1 MNRLVSDE
9 SGGPLVEL
17 ALAMPLLTLI
27 LLGAIG
33 LGQLAMGAINV
44 SNAAKAAVQYAAQ
57 DGGTAEDAVTMLSL
71 AQADV
76 GTTIGQTG
84 SIDMPMALNLPAA
97 TTCRDGSNKNAVVAY
112 SSGKT
117 GTYSCSYC
125 QCSSPN
131 SGVAPF
137 ACQTANP
144 QTVCGATSI
153 SQLEQVI
160 VVSTHIKMTPVA
172 AIPGLPA
179 TFDMYGRATEKR
191 LQ

>member
-1 MNRLVSDE
+1 MKRLVSDE

-27 LLGAIG
+27 LLGAVG
-33 LGQLAMGAINV
+33 LGQLAMGGITV

-57 DGGTAEDAVTMLSL
+57 DSGTAVDTATMLSL

-84 SIDMPMALNLPAA
+84 ALDMPEAIGLPAV
-97 TTCRDGSNKNAVVAY
+97 TKCIDSSKAVTAY
-112 SSGKT
+112 SSGKA

-131 SGVAPF
+131 AAAAPF
-137 ACQTANP
+137 ACSTANP
-144 QTVCGATSI
+144 NTVCGAASI

-160 VVSTHIKMTPVA
+160 VVSTHIKMTPVV

-179 TFDMYGRATEKR
+179 SIDMYGRATEKR

>member
-1 MNRLVSDE
+1 MKRLIWDE

-17 ALAMPLLTLI
+17 ALAMPLLTAI

-57 DGGTAEDAVTMLSL
+57 DSGTAVDTATMLSV
-71 AQADV
+71 AKADI
-76 GTTIGQTG
+76 GNTIGQTG
-84 SIDMPMALNLPAA
+84 TLDMPKPLGLP
-97 TTCRDGSNKNAVVAY
+97 SVA
-112 SSGKT
+112 SCVST
-117 GTYSCSYC
+117 GTSPKSYSCSYC

-131 SGVAPF
+131 ASVAPF
-137 ACQTANP
+137 ACSTADPN
-144 QTVCGATSI
+144 TACGVNST

-160 VVSTHIKMTPVA
+160 VVSTHINMRPVA
-172 AIPGLPA
+172 AIPGLPVS
-179 TFDMYGRATEKR
+179 FDMYGNATEKR

>member
-1 MNRLVSDE
+1 MKRLVSDE

-27 LLGAIG
+27 LLGAVG

-44 SNAAKAAVQYAAQ
+44 SNAAKAAAQYAAQ
-57 DGGTAEDAVTMLSL
+57 DSGTAVDTATMLTV

-76 GTTIGQTG
+76 GTSIGQTG
-84 SIDMPMALNLPAA
+84 ALDMPEAIGLPAV
-97 TTCRDGSNKNAVVAY
+97 TKCVDSSKAVTAY
-112 SSGKT
+112 SSGKA

-131 SGVAPF
+131 SAAAPF
-137 ACQTANP
+137 ACATADPN
-144 QTVCGATSI
+144 TVCGSSI

-160 VVSTHIKMTPVA
+160 VVSTHIKMKPVV

-179 TFDMYGRATEKR
+179 TFDMYGSATEKR